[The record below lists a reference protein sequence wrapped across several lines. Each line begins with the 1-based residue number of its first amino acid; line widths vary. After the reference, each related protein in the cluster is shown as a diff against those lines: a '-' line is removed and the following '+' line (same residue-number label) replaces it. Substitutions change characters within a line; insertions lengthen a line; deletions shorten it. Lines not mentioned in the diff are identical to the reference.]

1 MDSISFL
8 KEEKMNKNLFLSRRN
23 AIIIGV
29 IALLIMLLD
38 IISDK
43 SSYLVLPVYIC
54 VIFDDT
60 KFFKWLRPIL
70 LGLCAIIC
78 LFDFLPAMTAV
89 TSAANILTVSEFVGS
104 CLVSAGS
111 VLMLLG
117 SLYNFE
123 YLNLF
128 KAGAFSTGAGML
140 VPFIITTLIVAQN
153 GAFNGIGVTDILS
166 VLSVPSEAIF
176 FISLCFLTKS
186 KNSVNRLETDE
197 EDGI

>member
-1 MDSISFL
+1 
-8 KEEKMNKNLFLSRRN
+8 MNKNLFLSRRN
-23 AIIIGV
+23 AIILGV
-29 IALLIMLLD
+29 IALLTMLLD
-38 IISDK
+38 IFSGK

-54 VIFDDT
+54 VIFNDT

-70 LGLCAIIC
+70 LGVCAIIC

-89 TSAANILTVSEFVGS
+89 TNAANILTVSEFVGS

-111 VLMLLG
+111 VLMLVG

-128 KAGAFSTGAGML
+128 KAGAFSTGAGIL
-140 VPFIITTLIVAQN
+140 ASFIITTAVVAKS
-153 GAFNGIGVTDILS
+153 GGFAAIGFMDILS
-166 VLSVPSEAIF
+166 IVDVPLEAAF
-176 FISLCFLTKS
+176 HFAVCFLTKS